1 MTKEELQN
9 KILDDMT
16 IEYYSSNLCLMIDSH
31 DIIETIGRGTIE
43 ESIYELLDDLSQCV
57 IETMEEAR
65 VLREKQKIPLL

>member
-65 VLREKQKIPLL
+65 VLREKQKIPA